1 MKIYFKSKNITDR
14 STYDQSAMEGG
25 ALNANYQDL
34 EASLYIT
41 YHLGA
46 AGYRYKDDFYFITC
60 SLGSVVLEFYNEECA
75 SVATI
80 LFSDAIY
87 SN

>member
-46 AGYRYKDDFYFITC
+46 AGYRYKEDFYFITC

>member
-34 EASLYIT
+34 EASLYIS
-41 YHLGA
+41 HRLGA